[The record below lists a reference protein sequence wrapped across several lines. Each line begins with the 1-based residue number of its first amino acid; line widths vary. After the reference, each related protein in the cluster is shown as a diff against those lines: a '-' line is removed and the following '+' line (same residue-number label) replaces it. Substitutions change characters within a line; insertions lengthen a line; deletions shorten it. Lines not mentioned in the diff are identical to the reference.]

1 MIIRVLFG
9 FYLFSIFSKNHRG
22 KYAIMDDVHFG
33 FLQKIQTLYRK
44 RNNFDRFVVK
54 CLSVFIYFQYF
65 PDKVLYKTISCCG
78 GHI

>member
-9 FYLFSIFSKNHRG
+9 FYLFSSFFEHRCTFWISTKNT
-22 KYAIMDDVHFG
+22 K
-33 FLQKIQTLYRK
+33 LYRT

-54 CLSVFIYFQYF
+54 CLSVFIHFQYF